1 MFSDVAST
9 ERGMDGMDGMD
20 GMATLE
26 VVFSPM
32 GAVRANSELRAC
44 TVPWIGKWEASGVE
58 K

>member
-9 ERGMDGMDGMD
+9 ERGMDGMD

-32 GAVRANSELRAC
+32 GAVRANSELRSC
-44 TVPWIGKWEASGVE
+44 TVPWMEEVGSQSVVVE